1 MLNIFGFYKFINI
14 TKLKKHKQDLQLFMI
29 KNEVKGALVI
39 AKEGVNGTI
48 SGKKIATTL
57 FEKKILK
64 QFNFKEFDNKNNSS
78 CNFQPFHKAKVKIKK
93 EVVPFGL
100 NLNKKN
106 KKKNTYI
113 KPDKWNELIE
123 KKNTILIDAR
133 KPFEYNMGSFK
144 GASNPKVNNFR
155 DFPKYLNKV
164 KKSQPVAMFCTGGIR
179 CEKASVYLKNNGF
192 KNVFQL
198 KGGILDYLKKIKKEK
213 SLWKGECY
221 VFDNRISLKH
231 ELKPG
236 THSMCGGCRT
246 PVSVLDKKS
255 KKYEVGV
262 SCLNCYDRLTK
273 EQKERFRMRQKQINL
288 AKQQGKSHIFKK
300 VFS

>member
-1 MLNIFGFYKFINI
+1 MFNIFGFYKFINI
-14 TKLKKHKQDLQLFMI
+14 TKLKKHKLDLQLYMV
-29 KNEVKGALVI
+29 KNEVRGSLI
-39 AKEGVNGTI
+39 LAKEGINGTI
-48 SGKKIATTL
+48 SGKKNAIIL
-57 FEKKILK
+57 VEKKILK
-64 QFNFKEFDNKNNSS
+64 QFNFKNFDSRNSS
-78 CNFQPFHKAKVKIKK
+78 SCKFQPFHKAKVKIKK

-106 KKKNTYI
+106 KKKNIYI
-113 KPDKWNELIE
+113 KPDEWNKLIN
-123 KKNTILIDAR
+123 KKNTLLIDAR
-133 KPFEYNMGSFK
+133 KTFEYKVGTFR
-144 GASNPKVNNFR
+144 GASNPNVNNFR

-164 KKSQPVAMFCTGGIR
+164 KKSQPIAMFCTGGIR

-198 KGGILDYLKKIKKEK
+198 KGGILGYLEKIKKEK

-221 VFDNRISLKH
+221 VFDNRISLKNK
-231 ELKPG
+231 LKPG
-236 THSMCGGCRT
+236 TYSMCGGCRT

-262 SCLNCYDRLTK
+262 SCLNCYDKLTRD
-273 EQKERFRMRQKQINL
+273 QKERFRMRQEQISL

-300 VFS
+300 EFS